1 MHSVGRAKFTCN
13 HRKQLI
19 TEIID
24 LMITTD
30 WGQSVAFYRIRHGIY
45 WVMCDRNTLQATR
58 GHGRFTYNK

>member
-1 MHSVGRAKFTCN
+1 MHNLSHAKFTCN

-30 WGQSVAFYRIRHGIY
+30 WGENCGI
-45 WVMCDRNTLQATR
+45 L
-58 GHGRFTYNK
+58 